1 MAAGVGVALNSFW
14 TLVNNWK
21 TGSNSELTLK
31 SENGRLSVT
40 LSADL
45 GVWEPPGPPPMKS
58 STSDA
63 SRGHQGP
70 RKGAGP
76 SRQRRRER
84 RAAER
89 AAESALGDLPEA
101 VEPEETEAEEAEN
114 AYVAESTREVE
125 TTVEAETVRNAET
138 AKEADTAVNV
148 VPASC
153 NICDYESETEESLK
167 IHSGRNH
174 QDIPQLD
181 GETNDNVKIDCEPV
195 EHEES
200 NISQQCC
207 PLCGDDTVYLKTES
221 EFKTHILNY
230 HEQMQVLKTFGKE
243 WIEENT
249 RHFFFMDKD
258 RRKIWKNFM
267 KRRQ

>member
-1 MAAGVGVALNSFW
+1 MAAGAGVALNSFW

-40 LSADL
+40 LNADL

-89 AAESALGDLPEA
+89 AADSALGDLPEA
-101 VEPEETEAEEAEN
+101 VEPDETEAEEAEN
-114 AYVAESTREVE
+114 AYVA
-125 TTVEAETVRNAET
+125 
-138 AKEADTAVNV
+138 
-148 VPASC
+148 
-153 NICDYESETEESLK
+153 
-167 IHSGRNH
+167 
-174 QDIPQLD
+174 
-181 GETNDNVKIDCEPV
+181 
-195 EHEES
+195 
-200 NISQQCC
+200 
-207 PLCGDDTVYLKTES
+207 
-221 EFKTHILNY
+221 
-230 HEQMQVLKTFGKE
+230 
-243 WIEENT
+243 
-249 RHFFFMDKD
+249 
-258 RRKIWKNFM
+258 
-267 KRRQ
+267 